1 MKKEYTILAPQM
13 APMHF
18 KLLKTAFKAEG
29 YNLEV
34 LDETQEALDCGLQYV
49 NNDACYPSI
58 LVIGELIA
66 ALKSGKYDL
75 DKTAVM
81 ISQTGGSCRA
91 TNYLGFL
98 KKAIKDSGFEKI
110 PILSMQADLRNRKVF
125 L

>member
-34 LDETQEALDCGLQYV
+34 LEETQEALDCGLQYV

-91 TNYLGFL
+91 TNYVGFL
-98 KKAIKDSGFEKI
+98 KKAIRDSGFEKYQFY
-110 PILSMQADLRNRKVF
+110 L
-125 L
+125 

>member
-1 MKKEYTILAPQM
+1 M

-18 KLLKTAFKAEG
+18 NLISVAFKQEG
-29 YNLEV
+29 YNLEI
-34 LDETQEALDCGLQYV
+34 LPETQEALDYGLQYV

-58 LVIGELIA
+58 LVIWKLIS

-91 TNYLGFL
+91 TNYF
-98 KKAIKDSGFEKI
+98 
-110 PILSMQADLRNRKVF
+110 
-125 L
+125 